1 MNLNKTKSKKQIPWN
16 KGSMSFNKPKKIIP
30 WYDGETKK
38 KLKFVSLEEYQKIKV
53 PKNKIPKGYINRAL
67 FKELYCQYVLGII
80 VRYKKDEYDLEDL
93 SYTEKSYLKIC
104 EKYYDYAVL
113 NHQKLWQGENENIFN
128 L

>member
-1 MNLNKTKSKKQIPWN
+1 MSFNKPKKIIPWN

-30 WYDGETKK
+30 WFRGGTKK

-53 PKNKIPKGYINRAL
+53 PKNKIPKGYVNRAL
-67 FKELYCQYVLGII
+67 FKELYCQYELGIV
-80 VRYKKDEYDLEDL
+80 VRYKKDEYDLKDL